1 LDAAG
6 EALFEQ
12 LRVLR
17 RDIANERGVPPFV
30 VFGDSTLKAIAQQ
43 RPQSLAAF
51 KQISGVGE
59 YKLAEFGEQFISEI
73 QAYCQPRG
81 LQEIAPTA
89 IPESVVKSDPSLT
102 QIITLE
108 SHQEGMTVA
117 EIAAKRNLKET
128 TVESHL
134 IELLEMDQPVD
145 IHRLVP
151 VQRQQVIIQ
160 ALQLLGSNL
169 LRPVYEH
176 LGEKYSYNELRLVR
190 AAWQR
195 NLCGNLQSVEDE
207 LEF

>member
-1 LDAAG
+1 M
-6 EALFEQ
+6 
-12 LRVLR
+12 RVLR
-17 RDIANERGVPPFV
+17 QEIANERGVPPFV
-30 VFGDSTLKAIAQQ
+30 VFQDITLKAMAQE
-43 RPQSLAAF
+43 RPQSLAAL
-51 KQISGVGE
+51 KQIYGVGKH
-59 YKLAEFGEQFISEI
+59 KLAEYGERFITAI

-81 LQEIAPTA
+81 LEESAPPD
-89 IPESVVKSDPSLT
+89 ILESEVKSDPSFT
-102 QIITLE
+102 QLLTLE
-108 SHQEGMTVA
+108 YHQKGMSIA

-128 TVESHL
+128 RVEYHL
-134 IELLEMDQPVD
+134 IELLEMEQPVD

-160 ALQLLGSNL
+160 ALELLGSNL

-176 LGEKYSYNELRLVR
+176 LEEKYSYNELRLVR